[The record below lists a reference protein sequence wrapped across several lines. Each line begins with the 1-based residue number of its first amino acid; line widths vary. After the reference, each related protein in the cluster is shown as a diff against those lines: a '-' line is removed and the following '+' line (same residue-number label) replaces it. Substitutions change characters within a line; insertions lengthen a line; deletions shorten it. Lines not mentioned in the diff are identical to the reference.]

1 MSRDWRKA
9 KKEVGIA
16 GWSKELW
23 KEEKAKIAEE
33 QENPEIT
40 GTAGVPVPCPSM
52 PCPTTVMLANRPAI
66 KAKLE
71 WLYSTGK
78 MNAAEMTESTL
89 KQLSEFSDSKGVEIV
104 EQFYEAGKNFSRPR
118 FYAVPR

>member
-52 PCPTTVMLANRPAI
+52 PCPTTVILTNRAAR
-66 KAKLE
+66 KAKVE
-71 WLYSTGK
+71 WLYSTGN
-78 MNAAEMTESTL
+78 MTTAEVHEARSKESTAFAYR
-89 KQLSEFSDSKGVEIV
+89 KPAPKV
-104 EQFYEAGKNFSRPR
+104 
-118 FYAVPR
+118 